1 MRTHPSP
8 RWLALALL
16 AALTVA
22 GIQPA
27 YAAPLQ
33 QEYQISVVAFVDV
46 APATDPNCPGCNGEF
61 DAEDS
66 DYAQNNPLPPMTFA
80 VRDSTGQ
87 EIARQDTS
95 ELTVGIQRTLFTVPE
110 GPEFTV
116 EMVVGPPGWQLCP
129 NESTTRILTEDDFQL
144 SNAREEFHFTQGCNV
159 SQATATPQPGVPTHT
174 PEPGRPTNTPM
185 PGQPTKA
192 PGGGTG
198 GDGGGTVDKT
208 DPQLGYIKGF
218 ACIDANNNGKVDPTD
233 PGLNDVRVKLS
244 GGSTQLYAV
253 TPGTGAFSFDG
264 LGPGRYELSVSP
276 GPEWRVT
283 TQSMYVV
290 ELAAGKVVQGIDF
303 CMVRGGQSVA
313 QKVIAGSGVRLPDT
327 GFASL
332 PAAPLL
338 GAATLLLGVLG
349 ALGMSVERRR
359 KGRQ

>member
-22 GIQPA
+22 GIKPA
-27 YAAPLQ
+27 FAAPLQ

-66 DYAQNNPLPPMTFA
+66 DYAQNNPLPIMTFA
-80 VRDSTGQ
+80 VKDSTGS

-116 EMVVGPPGWQLCP
+116 EMVTGPAGWQLCP
-129 NESTTRILTEDDFQL
+129 NESSTRTLTEDDFQL
-144 SNAREEFHFTQGCNV
+144 GNAREEFHFTQGCNV
-159 SQATATPQPGVPTHT
+159 DQETPTPMPG
-174 PEPGRPTNTPM
+174 PTNTPI
-185 PGQPTKA
+185 PGQPTNTPVVGPK
-192 PGGGTG
+192 PTEKP
-198 GDGGGTVDKT
+198 GDGDDDEDKRDET
-208 DPQLGYIKGF
+208 EPQLGYIKGF
-218 ACIDANNNGKVDPTD
+218 ACIDANDNGKVDATD

-244 GGSTQLYAV
+244 GGSTELYAV

-264 LGPGRYELSVSP
+264 LGPGRYELAVSP

-290 ELAAGKVVQGIDF
+290 NLAAGQVVQGIDF
-303 CMVRGGQSVA
+303 CMVRTGQA
-313 QKVIAGSGVRLPDT
+313 PAPMVIAGRAVRLPST
-327 GFASL
+327 GFADL
-332 PAAPLL
+332 PAAPFL
-338 GAATLLLGVLG
+338 GAATLLLGALG